1 MRHLSII
8 CALCVLFLVALPAW
22 SLTPDEV
29 IRLKKAGVS
38 DEVIQK
44 MLEQEKAGVA
54 TQGPMTETEDEV
66 VYRAGSQTPEEIEE
80 NRRREREKE
89 DKSMEVLKGVIIDTR
104 NPSLK

>member
-1 MRHLSII
+1 MRYFSII
-8 CALCVLFLVALPAW
+8 CALWVLFFVALPAW
-22 SLTPDEV
+22 SLTPEEV

-66 VYRAGSQTPEEIEE
+66 VYKAGSQTAQDIEE